1 MSRHLWQK
9 SVGAGLLATAL
20 GLVTACGGG
29 NSTTPTNSATSNT
42 GNQSTTGT
50 SAPSNQTLNIG
61 LTAYPIT
68 MDPLTSSAWFD
79 RQVMFNLYDTL
90 FQLTADNQIQSDLVK
105 SYKVSPDGKTYTFTL
120 QTGVTFQDGTP
131 FNAAAVKFNLERY
144 LGPTSTSRSGLKDI
158 TSIDTPDDNTVVLH
172 LDAPFSPLLSVLTDR
187 GGMMVS
193 PTAVQKEGKDFATDP
208 VGTGPFE
215 YKSSLQ
221 GDHITLVKNPHYW
234 QAEPKL
240 DTLVFKAFS
249 DPNVELSNLQSGA
262 VQIVDSVPPQQVKD
276 LQQNSNFT
284 VISKASWAWAGY
296 GLNTQAGPF
305 KNKYLREAVNEAI
318 DRNALV
324 KVVLSGVGVPGYS
337 ALSPASPAYDKQE
350 DTPPTP
356 NAANIKQLLQKGGA
370 PTGFSF
376 TLKTLASD
384 QLTAVTVQSMLAQYG
399 ITMKID
405 QLDAAGLGAA
415 QDNTNFEA
423 ILEGWSGR
431 LDPDQNMSQ
440 YFYADGPLNW
450 AHYNNPAVDKLLTLG
465 RSQQNMSDRTKTYA
479 QLTDLL
485 HQDAPAIFLYHKNNV
500 IAMSSKVQGF
510 QYRSD
515 GMLRM
520 ATVYLSK

>member
-1 MSRHLWQK
+1 MRVGIWK
-9 SVGAGLLATAL
+9 KPVGAALLATAL

-29 NSTTPTNSATSNT
+29 NPTTSTNGAKTS
-42 GNQSTTGT
+42 GNQTSTV
-50 SAPSNQTLNIG
+50 SHAPSNQTLNIG

-79 RQVMFNLYDTL
+79 RQVMFNIYDTL
-90 FQLTADNQIQSDLVK
+90 FKLGPDNQIQPDLVK
-105 SYKVSPDGKTYTFTL
+105 SYKVSQDGKTYTFQL

-131 FNAAAVKFNLERY
+131 FNAAAVKFNLQRY
-144 LGPTSTSRSGLKDI
+144 LGPTSTSRSGLQDI
-158 TSIDTPDDNTVVLH
+158 TSIDTPDDTTVVLH

-193 PTAVQKEGKDFATDP
+193 PTAVQKEGKNFATAP
-208 VGTGPFE
+208 VGTGPYE

-221 GDHITLVKNPHYW
+221 GDHITLVENPHYW
-234 QAEPKL
+234 QAEPKIS
-240 DTLVFKAFS
+240 TVIFKAFS

-262 VQIVDSVPPQQVKD
+262 VQIIDSVPPQQVKT

-284 VISKASWAWAGY
+284 VISKPSWAWAGY
-296 GLNTQAGPF
+296 GFNTQSGPF
-305 KNKYLREAVNEAI
+305 QNKYLREAVNQAI
-318 DRNALV
+318 DRDALV
-324 KVVLSGVGVPGYS
+324 KVVLNGNGVPGYS

-356 NAANIKQLLQKGGA
+356 NATNIKQLLQKGGD
-370 PTGFSF
+370 PNGFSF

-415 QDNTNFEA
+415 QDNTNFQA

-450 AHYNNPAVDKLLTLG
+450 SHYSNPQVDKLLTLG
-465 RSQQNMSDRTKTYA
+465 RSQQSMSDRTKTYA
-479 QLTDLL
+479 QLTDIL
-485 HQDAPAIFLYHKNNV
+485 HQDAPAIFLYHKNNT

-515 GMLRM
+515 GMIRV
-520 ATVYLSK
+520 ASVYYSK